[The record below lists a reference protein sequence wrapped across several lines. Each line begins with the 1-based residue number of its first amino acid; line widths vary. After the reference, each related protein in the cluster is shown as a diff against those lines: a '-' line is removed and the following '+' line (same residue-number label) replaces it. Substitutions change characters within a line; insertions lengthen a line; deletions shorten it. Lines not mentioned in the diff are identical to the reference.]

1 LNTDYPV
8 VIYGASGYTGRLVA
22 EHLREFG
29 LPFIAAGRNRERI
42 EEAMRLVPG
51 IENARYEIVEVEH
64 TVEALTKLFT
74 GRKVVCNTVGPFMR
88 FNLEVAEACLRA
100 GAHYLDTT
108 GEQSAILQLD
118 EHFGREFAKAGL
130 VMVPST
136 AYMYG
141 VSEIGAR
148 YCLETPGV
156 DSLRMHG
163 IGNAVPTV
171 ASAQTILDAVRHPCY
186 YLKDRELVR
195 YPGIENA
202 QVCTP
207 SGEVLI
213 TSNWGGSSNPIW
225 FRRDGR
231 VRNCK
236 MDVAIWN
243 QELYKK
249 ELELERAYK
258 VQLQW
263 LPEQQLRQ
271 VLDGMAKGITPTSP
285 PREERQVHRSI
296 DICLAS
302 GNNVAVK
309 STIFS
314 TGGYLTTGLLQ
325 AYAASRLV
333 SETPRVSGLRSPSE
347 VFGHRELMG
356 ALESFGYASI
366 KVERVV

>member
-1 LNTDYPV
+1 
-8 VIYGASGYTGRLVA
+8 VA
-22 EHLREFG
+22 
-29 LPFIAAGRNRERI
+29 
-42 EEAMRLVPG
+42 V
-51 IENARYEIVEVEH
+51 
-64 TVEALTKLFT
+64 
-74 GRKVVCNTVGPFMR
+74 
-88 FNLEVAEACLRA
+88 
-100 GAHYLDTT
+100 
-108 GEQSAILQLD
+108 
-118 EHFGREFAKAGL
+118 
-130 VMVPST
+130 
-136 AYMYG
+136 
-141 VSEIGAR
+141 
-148 YCLETPGV
+148 
-156 DSLRMHG
+156 
-163 IGNAVPTV
+163 
-171 ASAQTILDAVRHPCY
+171 
-186 YLKDRELVR
+186 
-195 YPGIENA
+195 
-202 QVCTP
+202 
-207 SGEVLI
+207 
-213 TSNWGGSSNPIW
+213 
-225 FRRDGR
+225 
-231 VRNCK
+231 
-236 MDVAIWN
+236 WN

-263 LPEQQLRQ
+263 LPEQQLRE